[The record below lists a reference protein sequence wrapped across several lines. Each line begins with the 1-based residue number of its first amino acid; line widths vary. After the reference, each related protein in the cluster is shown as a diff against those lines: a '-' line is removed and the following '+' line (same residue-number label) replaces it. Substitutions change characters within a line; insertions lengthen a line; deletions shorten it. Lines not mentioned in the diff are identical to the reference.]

1 MAVLWTS
8 TKSRA
13 DIDSEDGLLV
23 KTPTLKRPD
32 KPIKGLDTLDIENAD
47 FIELFA
53 QRIHLRFEGMSMLN
67 AMAKIVEVA
76 QEGNDCSLRFLEFH
90 FDGKNTLSISGG
102 SPTVIYKINMT
113 LLNF

>member
-32 KPIKGLDTLDIENAD
+32 KPIKGL
-47 FIELFA
+47 A
-53 QRIHLRFEGMSMLN
+53 QQ
-67 AMAKIVEVA
+67 KT
-76 QEGNDCSLRFLEFH
+76 FL
-90 FDGKNTLSISGG
+90 TIRQL
-102 SPTVIYKINMT
+102 
-113 LLNF
+113 